1 MVRIVDFT
9 KEVKVEATRI
19 TWPNQKETAMAAIMV
34 FVFAALFGLFF
45 LLVDAVVYRLINFI
59 LGF

>member
-1 MVRIVDFT
+1 MQLTRFA
-9 KEVKVEATRI
+9 KEVKVEASRI
-19 TWPNQKETAMAAIMV
+19 AWPSQKETLMAAAMV

-45 LLVDAVVYRLINFI
+45 LLVDAIVYRLINFI